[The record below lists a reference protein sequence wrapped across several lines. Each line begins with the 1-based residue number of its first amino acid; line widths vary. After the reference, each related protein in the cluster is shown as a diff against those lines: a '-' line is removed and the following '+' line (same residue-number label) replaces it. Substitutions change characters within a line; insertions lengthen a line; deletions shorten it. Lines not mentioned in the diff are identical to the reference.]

1 MTDRLFL
8 VKWPAE
14 KAELHASSPEEA
26 VKIALEYIKAKGLI
40 EVQPHMPNVIEYR
53 PESEEV

>member
-1 MTDRLFL
+1 MDRLFL

-40 EVQPHMPNVIEYR
+40 EVQPHMPDVPEYR
-53 PESEEV
+53 GV